1 MTVGESPAGDDV
13 PAGSSNRLL
22 IVNADDYGMT
32 SGISNGIIAAFER
45 GVVTS
50 TSALTVAAAFDRH
63 AQQLVDSGI
72 PTGAHLAAV
81 GEDRPLLSAREIP
94 TLVDRDGRFPLRWR
108 EFVQRAATGRVDP
121 SDLTREFRAQLTRL
135 RDLGVNVTHLDSHQ
149 NIHLWPSV
157 ARVVVDLAVTDGV
170 GAVRLPTA
178 RGSSPTAI
186 AVRRL
191 TGHLRRLAARAG
203 RAFPDESSG
212 IEGQPAPHDA
222 GLRSSLD
229 RLDATGAAS
238 AEIVMH
244 LAVDPDP
251 ERAAY
256 PSRYAW
262 AAQFAAA
269 IDPAARARIDELGFR
284 LGSFADLR
292 PAARTAVGR

>member
-1 MTVGESPAGDDV
+1 MTVGESSAGDGR
-13 PAGSSNRLL
+13 PTGPSSRLL

-32 SGISNGIIAAFER
+32 AGISNGIITAFET

-63 AQQLVDSGI
+63 ARRLADSGI

-108 EFVQRAATGRVDP
+108 EFVRRASTGRVDP
-121 SDLTREFRAQLTRL
+121 ADLTLEFRAQLNRL
-135 RDLGVNVTHLDSHQ
+135 RDVGVDVTHLDSHQ

-157 ARVVVDLAVTDGV
+157 ARVVVDLAVDEGIA
-170 GAVRLPTA
+170 AVRLPTA
-178 RGSSPTAI
+178 RGSSATAF

-191 TGHLRRLAARAG
+191 TERLRRMAIRAG
-203 RAFPDESSG
+203 RAFPEESSG

-222 GLRSSLD
+222 GLQPSLE
-229 RLDATGAAS
+229 RLDATGAPS
-238 AEIVMH
+238 AEIVLH
-244 LAVDPDP
+244 LAIDPDP

-269 IDPAARARIDELGFR
+269 TDPDIRARIDDLGFR

-292 PAARTAVGR
+292 PVPRPAVSR

>member
-1 MTVGESPAGDDV
+1 MTVGEPPTDDDSPAG
-13 PAGSSNRLL
+13 GSSRLL
-22 IVNADDYGMT
+22 IVNADDFGMT
-32 SGISNGIIAAFER
+32 AGISNGIIAAFDT

-50 TSALTVAAAFDRH
+50 TSALVVAAAFEDH
-63 AQQLVDSGI
+63 AGRLADSGI
-72 PTGAHLAAV
+72 PVGAHLAAV
-81 GEDRPLLSAREIP
+81 GEDRPLLSASEIP

-121 SDLTREFRAQLTRL
+121 ADLTREFRAQLTRL

-157 ARVVVDLAVTDGV
+157 ARVVVDLAVTDAV

-191 TGHLRRLAARAG
+191 TRNLRRLAIAAG
-203 RAFPDESSG
+203 RAFPEQSSG
-212 IEGQPAPHDA
+212 IEGHPAPHDA
-222 GLRSSLD
+222 GLQPSLD
-229 RLDATGAAS
+229 RLHGLGATS
-238 AEIVMH
+238 AEIVLH

-269 IDPAARARIDELGFR
+269 TDPTIRERIDRLGFR

-292 PAARTAVGR
+292 PAPRATTIR